1 MSDSEASKKDG
12 ALIRPATGR
21 AQSGDAPALFTEEA
35 LLRLEERLH
44 AQRVQQEGRR
54 FLEQDARSQR
64 AGLPAGEPEPQEP
77 ADTRFALGLVDRQ
90 LEALCKESF
99 DTRHHLLAPALAR
112 FRAKAKELTRHTRG
126 RGLVQIVK
134 ELSVYLIGWRGYFGL
149 DNWHPLRLRAIAWK
163 QWKLGSTS
171 SRPKIRTIGS
181 SPSGRRQKLSLLVLI
196 VGIAA
201 LGVSLKARTGG
212 STNAATNAASVDIE
226 ARGRTAYMPPDNHEP
241 RQSFI
246 NVVKSPAASTV
257 PSPPPDTH
265 EPQSITNTGKSSTAR
280 VSLPPLPRDR
290 PMNNRSKRKGPP
302 HQLTLATRLPRGSD
316 EIGQLIAKTVKPST
330 VTRSL
335 PRAGL
340 TP

>member
-1 MSDSEASKKDG
+1 MDG
-12 ALIRPATGR
+12 ALIHPATVR
-21 AQSGDAPALFTEEA
+21 VQDGDFPPFLTEEA
-35 LLRLEERLH
+35 LLRRERLR
-44 AQRVQQEGRR
+44 AQFVQQEVRR

-64 AGLPAGEPEPQEP
+64 APAGESEPQEP
-77 ADTRFALGLVDRQ
+77 ADTRLANRTLGLFDRQ

-99 DTRHHLLAPALAR
+99 DARHHLLAPALAR

-196 VGIAA
+196 VGIVGIAA
-201 LGVSLKARTGG
+201 LEVLLKARTGG
-212 STNAATNAASVDIE
+212 STNAASVNIE
-226 ARGRTAYMPPDNHEP
+226 ARGRTASVPPDNHEP
-241 RQSFI
+241 RQPTTNARNFS
-246 NVVKSPAASTV
+246 AAT
-257 PSPPPDTH
+257 DMATL
-265 EPQSITNTGKSSTAR
+265 
-280 VSLPPLPRDR
+280 SLPPLPRDR

-302 HQLTLATRLPRGSD
+302 HQLTMPKRSLPRGND
-316 EIGQLIAKTVKPST
+316 EIGQLIAKTVKSSAI
-330 VTRSL
+330 TRSL
-335 PRAGL
+335 PRDGL